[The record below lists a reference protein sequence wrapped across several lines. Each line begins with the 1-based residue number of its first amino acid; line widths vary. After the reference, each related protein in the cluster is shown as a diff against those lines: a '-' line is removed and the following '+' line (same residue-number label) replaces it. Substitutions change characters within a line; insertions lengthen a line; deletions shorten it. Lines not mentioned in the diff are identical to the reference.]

1 MDPNFVHLKDALQ
14 HLPRGKFT
22 ELQGSGSK
30 PYKIMHHEDGAY
42 SCSCP
47 AWRNQSAP
55 GLTRTCKHLKQIR
68 GSQKEEQRIQE
79 SDFER
84 LARSMED
91 LPDVAPAPALAVTPP
106 APQKAPLGF
115 RDVLLAE
122 KWTPAVDPTGYWMS
136 EKLDGV
142 RAYWDG
148 SDMFS
153 RNGNRFD
160 IPDWFRVLLP
170 RQTHIDGELYVGP
183 GKFNDAVSIVRSG
196 RADPQRWQSIR
207 YMVFDLPEHPG
218 VFEDRMKA
226 LDRVASTIPFLA
238 LRQVLCTSPKHLK
251 QFHDSV
257 RARGIEGTMLR
268 EANSYY
274 ERKRSRTLLKVKDFM
289 DTEARVVGY
298 VPGAGRHKG
307 RLGAYEAEL
316 PNGTRFSVGTGLS
329 DKDREKPVRV
339 GTQITVRF
347 QELTPAG
354 VPRFPSFV
362 GVRDY
367 E

>member
-1 MDPNFVHLKDALQ
+1 
-14 HLPRGKFT
+14 
-22 ELQGSGSK
+22 
-30 PYKIMHHEDGAY
+30 
-42 SCSCP
+42 
-47 AWRNQSAP
+47 
-55 GLTRTCKHLKQIR
+55 
-68 GSQKEEQRIQE
+68 
-79 SDFER
+79 
-84 LARSMED
+84 
-91 LPDVAPAPALAVTPP
+91 
-106 APQKAPLGF
+106 
-115 RDVLLAE
+115 
-122 KWTPAVDPTGYWMS
+122 
-136 EKLDGV
+136 
-142 RAYWDG
+142 
-148 SDMFS
+148 
-153 RNGNRFD
+153 
-160 IPDWFRVLLP
+160 
-170 RQTHIDGELYVGP
+170 
-183 GKFNDAVSIVRSG
+183 
-196 RADPQRWQSIR
+196 
-207 YMVFDLPEHPG
+207 
-218 VFEDRMKA
+218 
-226 LDRVASTIPFLA
+226 
-238 LRQVLCTSPKHLK
+238 
-251 QFHDSV
+251 
-257 RARGIEGTMLR
+257 MLR